1 MKPTFL
7 GIGPARCGSTWLH
20 KSLALH
26 PDIQMSDPKQVCYFN
41 QWILSRDLDWYWPHF
56 DPAEGEAP
64 SPVRGEVTPFYARLS
79 QASVDAIA
87 RLLPEAAIVL
97 TLRNPIDRCWSGA
110 HLDLGHYG
118 KNTLKDLSPGT
129 FFRYFERSRVR
140 RYTDYSEIIRR
151 WRTAFGTKQVHV
163 ALFDDIKADPVA
175 MLESIYRHLGASF
188 SWHPPLEEV
197 APRVRP
203 EGAGH
208 QDHQMP
214 EIVRWYLA
222 DMWFDRV
229 VTLNHELEGLLDH
242 WVSGMQEALGT
253 VRPSWRLRRAILGK
267 AGSCPEKLAFAM
279 YDALSEVRLRSAWRR
294 LVD

>member
-20 KSLALH
+20 RSLALH

-41 QWILSRDLDWYWPHF
+41 QWILSRDLEWYWRHF
-56 DPAEGEAP
+56 DPAEGDHPA
-64 SPVRGEVTPFYARLS
+64 PVRGEVTPFYARLS
-79 QASVDAIA
+79 QPSVDSIA
-87 RLLPEAAIVL
+87 RLLPDAGIVL

-129 FFRYFERSRVR
+129 FFRYFERARVR

-151 WRTAFGTKQVHV
+151 WRSAFGPAQVHI
-163 ALFDDIKADPVA
+163 ALFDDIKGDPIP
-175 MLESIYRHLGASF
+175 MLEAIYRHVGADP
-188 SWHPPLEEV
+188 SWKPPLEEV

-203 EGAGH
+203 EGSGH
-208 QDHQMP
+208 QDHEMP

-222 DMWFDRV
+222 DLWHDRV
-229 VTLNHELEGLLDH
+229 VGLNHELEGLLDH
-242 WVSGMQEALGT
+242 WVAMMQDALGT

-267 AGSCPEKLAFAM
+267 AGSWPEKVAFAC
-279 YDALSEVRLRSAWRR
+279 YDALSEARLRKAWRR
-294 LVD
+294 VGA